1 MKSLPDSAIKEDTY
15 TAAETIIDEYKSK
28 RDNILKSIKNTV
40 RTSYKHLP
48 RWQNEFRFFYY
59 IKLLH
64 PDAIYQYTSEW
75 LGNQSFDVFIPEFN
89 LAVEYQGKQHYM
101 AVPFFGGDE
110 KYKENINRDAKKRR
124 LAEERN
130 ITVLEWIFRREVNL
144 QSVANFLDRYTNLFP
159 DKRVLTNRWFWDANL
174 KLKTNSPLEMLSLLE
189 KMSINEKQKKK

>member
-1 MKSLPDSAIKEDTY
+1 
-15 TAAETIIDEYKSK
+15 
-28 RDNILKSIKNTV
+28 
-40 RTSYKHLP
+40 
-48 RWQNEFRFFYY
+48 
-59 IKLLH
+59 
-64 PDAIYQYTSEW
+64 
-75 LGNQSFDVFIPEFN
+75 
-89 LAVEYQGKQHYM
+89 M